1 MQKNKKKITKI
12 NTSKVVIAFSFLL
25 IIVISL
31 YTLLNSDTLNSKNI
45 KIKGNKYVKS
55 DDIIKIL
62 DINDDKNIFRY
73 NIKDMENKLL
83 TNKYIDKVKIKRIL
97 PNTLDIDIIE
107 TEIVGTLYNKK
118 EYCYIDIQGNF
129 IDKVDEDI
137 KDSNI
142 ITVHVDYELTN
153 QQYIKFKNEEN
164 RKELLYLLE
173 NIKKESIY
181 KKIDKIDMTKTN
193 TLNMYTK
200 DNTTI
205 LLNIDEDLQ
214 YNISR
219 LSKILLDLQNKKQ
232 KGGEIDLSIDKYALY
247 RS

>member
-1 MQKNKKKITKI
+1 MRKNKKRIKKV
-12 NTSKVVIAFSFLL
+12 NNSKVVIIFSFLL
-25 IIVISL
+25 IIVMLL
-31 YTLLNSDTLNSKNI
+31 YTVLNSQMLNSKNI
-45 KIKGNKYVKS
+45 TINGNKYIKS
-55 DDIIKIL
+55 EDIIKIL
-62 DINDDKNIFRY
+62 DIKDDKNIFRY

-107 TEIVGTLYNKK
+107 TEIVGSLYNKK
-118 EYCYIDIQGNF
+118 EYSYIDIQGNF

-164 RKELLYLLE
+164 RKELLHLLE

-200 DNTTI
+200 DNTSI

-247 RS
+247 RP

>member
-1 MQKNKKKITKI
+1 MQKNKKKIIKI

-31 YTLLNSDTLNSKNI
+31 YTVLNSDSLNSKNI

-62 DINDDKNIFRY
+62 EINDDKNIFRY

-83 TNKYIDKVKIKRIL
+83 TNKYIDNVKIKRIL

-107 TEIVGTLYNKK
+107 TEIVGSLYNKK
-118 EYCYIDIQGNF
+118 EYSYIDIQGNF

-137 KDSNI
+137 KDNNI

-164 RKELLYLLE
+164 RKELLHLLE

-247 RS
+247 RP